1 MFIMLYYRV
10 NITLPRRNVDSK
22 ERWPKPSRAN
32 KTPQLYTQP
41 LRVLFGCLHHMPAG
55 MLGRWST
62 FLVLLVSW
70 GIG

>member
-32 KTPQLYTQP
+32 KTPQLYTQH
-41 LRVLFGCLHHMPAG
+41 LRVLLASAECQWTP
-55 MLGRWST
+55 
-62 FLVLLVSW
+62 
-70 GIG
+70 